1 MADIMTKIEQLMKN
15 PKIWMLIIFL
25 ILSIIAIKP
34 HFVVGEDG
42 DIYTATAIKKGLDL
56 EGGVRALL
64 LPEDT
69 GEDILS
75 RTRTTLQTRVN
86 AMGLTETKIQ
96 IVAGR
101 YVQVEMAGK
110 TETELKDMLEQQG
123 MFESKI
129 KRHIDIKN
137 NTAKLKI
144 NGNEYDIS
152 IIDNRMILNN
162 KTVAINE
169 RSTIEDITY
178 TLANMTETQII
189 LNFDIFT
196 GEDVKT
202 ILRDAHHT
210 NVGQYGQSWKFQFG
224 IIISPEAAKRL
235 AKVTK
240 DIPIDI
246 NTGYLKE
253 NIDLYLDKMLVN
265 SLSVAAGLR
274 GQASTDIIISG
285 PGESKQDATTKMLNL
300 QAILESGAL
309 PTPVKVIKIE
319 TISPTLGEQFAE
331 SATIAVIFSIVVV
344 SIIIFIRYRDPII
357 VVPIIIT
364 AFSEVIIILGFAAA
378 SKWTIDLAAIAGIIA
393 AVGTGV
399 DDQIIITDESKFTK
413 VIMSL
418 EQKMKNAFFIIF
430 TAFFTTVAA
439 MVPLLFIGAG
449 GIKGFALTTI
459 IGVTIGVLIT
469 RPAYAKF
476 IEIIKE

>member
-1 MADIMTKIEQLMKN
+1 
-15 PKIWMLIIFL
+15 
-25 ILSIIAIKP
+25 
-34 HFVVGEDG
+34 
-42 DIYTATAIKKGLDL
+42 
-56 EGGVRALL
+56 
-64 LPEDT
+64 
-69 GEDILS
+69 
-75 RTRTTLQTRVN
+75 
-86 AMGLTETKIQ
+86 
-96 IVAGR
+96 
-101 YVQVEMAGK
+101 
-110 TETELKDMLEQQG
+110 
-123 MFESKI
+123 
-129 KRHIDIKN
+129 
-137 NTAKLKI
+137 
-144 NGNEYDIS
+144 
-152 IIDNRMILNN
+152 
-162 KTVAINE
+162 
-169 RSTIEDITY
+169 
-178 TLANMTETQII
+178 MTETQII
-189 LNFDIFT
+189 LDFNIFT

-202 ILRDAHHT
+202 ILRDSQHT
-210 NVGQYGQSWKFQFG
+210 RVWQGGQNWKFQFG
-224 IIISPEAAKRL
+224 IVISPQAAKRF
-235 AKVTK
+235 AKITK

-246 NTGYLKE
+246 NDGYLKE
-253 NIDLYLDKMLVN
+253 DIDLYLDKILVD
-265 SLSVAAGLR
+265 SLKIGSGLR
-274 GQASTDIIISG
+274 GQTSTDIIISG
-285 PGESKQDATTKMLNL
+285 PGESKLDATTKMLNL

-331 SATIAVIFSIVVV
+331 SAVIAVILSIVVV

-364 AFSEVIIILGFAAA
+364 AFSEVIIILGFAAL

-439 MVPLLFIGAG
+439 MTPLLFIGAG

-459 IGVTIGVLIT
+459 IGVTIGVIVT